1 MCNFQ
6 LEPSPAHLLRQH
18 IFGRARAGRFQHEHA
33 MRMDSLFTNKNQLI
47 FLRTDK
53 TGSVRFSFVSLAK
66 IGWFEFEFLKIE
78 EK

>member
-1 MCNFQ
+1 
-6 LEPSPAHLLRQH
+6 
-18 IFGRARAGRFQHEHA
+18 

-66 IGWFEFEFLKIE
+66 IGWFEFEFLKI
-78 EK
+78 